1 MATIAVINLVVLAGG
16 RRRVGFLENRISP
29 VDAFIVMADRE
40 EITSAKELEEMRM
53 KTRGNRS
60 E

>member
-1 MATIAVINLVVLAGG
+1 M
-16 RRRVGFLENRISP
+16 GFLENRISP